1 MLSELGAGIFGLRRH
16 PRRIGNPL
24 QGQEAVSSFVW
35 KRDTERGEDSHSG
48 DTLMIKSQLT
58 LFLENKP
65 GELARA
71 TSILAAARV
80 NIEGISV
87 AETTDIGLVQ
97 IVVSDLAAARPAL
110 MNAGIATT
118 EQKVVILNVA
128 NEPGEIAK
136 LASKLAEN
144 DININYLYATSA
156 PAKGNAECSVILSAD
171 DLEKVN
177 SLLSQKV

>member
-1 MLSELGAGIFGLRRH
+1 
-16 PRRIGNPL
+16 
-24 QGQEAVSSFVW
+24 
-35 KRDTERGEDSHSG
+35 
-48 DTLMIKSQLT
+48 MIKSQLT

-71 TSILAAARV
+71 TSSLAAAKV

-136 LASKLAEN
+136 LASMLAEN

-171 DLEKVN
+171 DLEKVD